1 MVKLGIDLMGGDQ
14 APSAVMEGLTRVWY
28 HLQPETSISL
38 YGTTEALALVP
49 DSPRLEKI
57 VCSDYIAMDEHP
69 VKALQQ
75 KKDSTLLRA
84 FADAANQKISA
95 VASAGHSGAIM
106 VASMQILGLIDGI
119 SRPVVLSVFPKINDK
134 PLVVLDVGINVDC
147 KAEQFLEFARIG
159 SIYAD
164 KVLGISQPKVS
175 LLNSGTEKSK
185 GSLLYQKAHS
195 LLAEYSAI
203 HFEGNIE
210 PRDLFDNE
218 VDVLVCD
225 GFTGNIVLKE
235 VEAFFSLSQKL
246 GLEHSFLEQLNYENH
261 GGSPILGVKGNVILA
276 HGASGPE
283 AIKNMILSAESIA
296 LANFV
301 SQLSSI

>member
-14 APSAVMEGLTRVWY
+14 APSAVMEGLQLVWP
-28 HLQPETSISL
+28 HLKPETSITL
-38 YGTTEALALVP
+38 YGTAETLALVP
-49 DSPRLEKI
+49 DSLRLDKI
-57 VCSDYIAMDEHP
+57 VCSDFIAMDEHP

-75 KKDSTLLRA
+75 KKDSTLVRA
-84 FADAANQKISA
+84 FADAAKQKISA

-119 SRPVVLSVFPKINDK
+119 SRPVVLSVFPKIDGR

-159 SIYAD
+159 TIYAE
-164 KVLGISQPKVS
+164 KVLGIPNPKVS

-195 LLAEYSAI
+195 LLAEYSVIQFA
-203 HFEGNIE
+203 GNLE

>member
-14 APSAVMEGLTRVWY
+14 APSAVMEGLQLVWP
-28 HLQPETSISL
+28 HLKPETSITL
-38 YGTTEALALVP
+38 YGTAEALALVP
-49 DSPRLEKI
+49 DSLRLDKI
-57 VCSDYIAMDEHP
+57 VCSDFIAMDEHP

-75 KKDSTLLRA
+75 KKDSTLVRA
-84 FADAANQKISA
+84 FADAAKQKISA

-119 SRPVVLSVFPKINDK
+119 SRPVVLSVFPKIDGK

-159 SIYAD
+159 TIYAE
-164 KVLGISQPKVS
+164 KVLGIPNPKVS

-195 LLAEYSAI
+195 LLAEYSVIQFA
-203 HFEGNIE
+203 GNLE

-218 VDVLVCD
+218 VDALVCD

>member
-14 APSAVMEGLTRVWY
+14 APSAVMEGLELVWPY
-28 HLQPETSISL
+28 LKQETNIVL
-38 YGTTEALALVP
+38 YGTAQSLAAVS
-49 DSPRLEKI
+49 DSSKLEK
-57 VCSDYIAMDEHP
+57 VLCTEYIAMDEHP

-75 KKDSTLLRA
+75 KKDSTLVRA
-84 FADAANQKISA
+84 FADAAIGKITA
-95 VASAGHSGAIM
+95 LASAGHSGAIM

-119 SRPVVLSVFPKINDK
+119 SRPVVVSVFPKVNHQ

-147 KAEQFLEFARIG
+147 KAEQFLEFAKIG
-159 SIYAD
+159 TAYAE
-164 KVLGISQPKVS
+164 KVLGILQPKVS
-175 LLNSGTEKSK
+175 LLNTGTEKSK

-195 LLAEYSAI
+195 LLAEYSPI
-203 HFEGNIE
+203 HFVGNLE
-210 PRDLFDNE
+210 PRALFEND
-218 VDVLVCD
+218 VDVLLCD
-225 GFTGNIVLKE
+225 GFTGNIVLKQ
-235 VEAFFSLSQKL
+235 VESFYSLSKKL
-246 GLEHSFLEQLNYENH
+246 GLEHSFLKQLNYENH

-301 SQLSSI
+301 RQLSSI

>member
-14 APSAVMEGLTRVWY
+14 APSVVMEGLNLVWSN
-28 HLQPETSISL
+28 LKENTSIAL
-38 YGTTEALALVP
+38 YGTAEALDLVP
-49 DSPRLEKI
+49 DNPKLEKI
-57 VCSDYIAMDEHP
+57 ICSDYIAMDEHP

-75 KKDSTLLRA
+75 KKDSTLVRA
-84 FADAANQKISA
+84 FADAAAKKISA

-106 VASMQILGLIDGI
+106 VGAMQILGLIDGV
-119 SRPVVLSVFPKINDK
+119 SRPVVLSIFPKVNAK

-147 KAEQFLEFARIG
+147 KAEQFLEFAKIG
-159 SIYAD
+159 SIYAE
-164 KVLGISQPKVS
+164 KVLGIAQPKIS
-175 LLNSGTEKSK
+175 LLNTGTEKSK

-195 LLAEYSAI
+195 LLVAQESIQFA
-203 HFEGNIE
+203 GNLE

-218 VDVLVCD
+218 VDVLLCD
-225 GFTGNIVLKE
+225 GFTGNIVLKQ
-235 VEAFFSLSQKL
+235 VESFYGLSQKL
-246 GLEHSFLEQLNYENH
+246 GLEHSFLQQLNYENH

-276 HGASGPE
+276 HGASGPQ

-301 SQLSSI
+301 RQLSST